1 MSYCVNCGVEL
12 ERSLNSCPLCG
23 VKVINPAK
31 EDTAKESAGEAG
43 VFPEARDEF
52 KKADRTFW
60 ISFISILVA
69 VPIATCV
76 LVDLLYSKRL
86 TWSLYVIAGVLILWT
101 VSVSPFFFIK
111 FSWFKTISADM
122 AGILAG
128 LFIIELLSPGKLWLL
143 GIALPVVLYC
153 YIAWLIIVFLT
164 KSEVLRGLGISAAC
178 AAAIG
183 ALMILL
189 EILLDLNARGAVD
202 LVWSLF
208 IIAPCLSV
216 SVLLVLL
223 EKNKRFKQE
232 MAKRLHI

>member
-12 ERSLNSCPLCG
+12 ERSLKACPLCG
-23 VKVINPAK
+23 VKVLNPSEEKTPA
-31 EDTAKESAGEAG
+31 EAEI
-43 VFPEARDEF
+43 FPEARDEF

-60 ISFISILVA
+60 ISFISALVA

-76 LVDLLYSKRL
+76 LCDLLYSKRL

-101 VSVSPFFFIK
+101 VSVSPFFFKK

-128 LFIIELLSPGKLWLL
+128 LFIIELLSPGKAWLL
-143 GIALPVVLYC
+143 GIALPVVLYS
-153 YIAWLIIVFLT
+153 YVAWLSIVFLT
-164 KSEVLRGLGISAAC
+164 KKHVLRSLGIAASC
-178 AAAIG
+178 AAALG
-183 ALMILL
+183 VLMIWL
-189 EILLDLNARGAVD
+189 EILLDLNALGRVD
-202 LVWSLF
+202 LMWSLF

-223 EKNKRFKQE
+223 DRNKRFRQE
-232 MAKRLHI
+232 MTKRLHI

>member
-12 ERSLNSCPLCG
+12 ERSLKACPLCG
-23 VKVINPAK
+23 VKVVNPA
-31 EDTAKESAGEAG
+31 EEEPPEETR

-60 ISFISILVA
+60 ISFISALVA
-69 VPIATCV
+69 VPIGTCV
-76 LVDLLYSKRL
+76 LCDLLYSKRL

-101 VSVSPFFFIK
+101 VSVSPFFFKK
-111 FSWFKTISADM
+111 FSWFKTITADM
-122 AGILAG
+122 AGVLVG
-128 LFIIELLSPGKLWLL
+128 LFIIELLSPGKSWLL

-153 YIAWLIIVFLT
+153 YVAWLSIVFLT
-164 KSEVLRGLGISAAC
+164 NKRVLRGLGISAAC
-178 AAAIG
+178 AAALG

-189 EILLDLNARGAVD
+189 EILLDINAQGSVY
-202 LVWSLF
+202 LIWSLF

-232 MAKRLHI
+232 MARRLHI